1 LMVLVN
7 AISVIRTEYI
17 ITYREV
23 YYVVNRLGIHC
34 SVLDRPNS

>member
-1 LMVLVN
+1 MVLVN

-17 ITYREV
+17 ITSREV
-23 YYVVNRLGIHC
+23 CHVVNRLGIGC